1 VKVGTQTELEKT
13 QLEIAKL
20 QLEQERRKLAGMQ
33 RRSEAVGSLGR
44 GVKKAGIRL
53 LTTFVGMLFGALS
66 GAFIMSLTLVIN
78 RAMGEGLCPAFPDA
92 ELTYRIG
99 CALGS
104 GSMGIAAGV
113 VIGAV
118 WAGYEAYKLAGDQ

>member
-1 VKVGTQTELEKT
+1 MTQQSELEKT

-44 GVKKAGIRL
+44 GAKKAGIRL
-53 LTTFVGMLFGALS
+53 LATLAGMLFGALQ
-66 GAFIMSLTLVIN
+66 GALATSLFTVIN
-78 RAMGEGLCPAFPDA
+78 RAMGEGLCPAYPDA
-92 ELTYRIG
+92 ELTYRVG

-104 GSMGIAAGV
+104 GSTGIAAGV
-113 VIGAV
+113 VICIV
-118 WAGYEAYKLAGDQ
+118 WGGYKAYKLTGDQ